1 MMKRNKAYYSEPL
14 SVLNGR
20 LQVTPDRVTLE
31 VIGEDLDGRRR
42 ICSVPLSDDT
52 ASNLRQR
59 WDDKGE
65 NDIITLYDGFLP
77 IASQETMAQIADEI
91 EEAAKRGLSVRC
103 VLFPEKTSPS
113 IEDRFPLE
121 KTTPEEKSP
130 ERKKRPRIHAS
141 DRMRDA
147 QNPQEY
153 TLVKDAGNVGR
164 EALAKIITGLMES
177 AEQRNNSASVYDMR
191 AEGYPAPVSAPEFI
205 PIPELKPKM
214 PNMDNYPGLGNDPY
228 LEMLRGMSFPASN
241 PDCIRAKAVLLLC
254 VMDMVATGAITNN
267 RIVPDI
273 NLQTRF
279 NRNWHKLQSKNGPM
293 QFSTAFLQMDDER
306 FWNLEPSLSTAR
318 SNGESVIKTV
328 RFATMD
334 QKLFLAMKDI
344 RNRGNIRVIL
354 TARTS

>member
-1 MMKRNKAYYSEPL
+1 MKRNKAYYSEPL

-20 LQVTPDRVTLE
+20 LQVTPDSVTLE
-31 VIGEDLDGRRR
+31 VIGEDMDGRRR

-52 ASNLRQR
+52 ASDLRQR
-59 WDDKGE
+59 WNNKGE
-65 NDIITLYDGFLP
+65 NDIITLFAGFLP

-91 EEAAKRGLSVRC
+91 EEAAKRGLSVRW

-113 IEDRFPLE
+113 MEERFPLE
-121 KTTPEEKSP
+121 KTTSEEKSP

-147 QNPQEY
+147 QTPQEY
-153 TLVKDAGNVGR
+153 TPVKDAGEVGR
-164 EALAKIITGLMES
+164 EALGEIISGLMDS
-177 AEQRNNSASVYDMR
+177 AGQRNDSDSVYDLGP
-191 AEGYPAPVSAPEFI
+191 EGYPATGSAPEVI
-205 PIPELKPKM
+205 PVPEMKPKM
-214 PNMDNYPGLGNDPY
+214 PNMDNYPGLGDDPY
-228 LEMLRGMSFPASN
+228 LEMLRGMSFPVSN

-273 NLQTRF
+273 NLQSRF
-279 NRNWHKLQSKNGPM
+279 DRNWHKLQNKNGPM
-293 QFSTAFLQMDDER
+293 KFSTAFLQMNDER
-306 FWNLEPSLSTAR
+306 FWNLEPSFSTAR

-334 QKLFLAMKDI
+334 QKLFQAMKDK

>member
-1 MMKRNKAYYSEPL
+1 MKRDKAYYSEPL

-20 LQVTPDRVTLE
+20 LQVTPDSVTLE
-31 VIGEDLDGRRR
+31 VIGEDLDGRKR
-42 ICSVPLSDDT
+42 ICSVPLSDDI
-52 ASNLRQR
+52 ASDLRQR
-59 WDDKGE
+59 WNDKGE
-65 NDIITLYDGFLP
+65 NNFITLYDGFLP
-77 IASQETMAQIADEI
+77 ISSSETIVQIADEI
-91 EEAAKRGLSVRC
+91 EEAAKRALSIQW

-113 IEDRFPLE
+113 MEERFPLE

-147 QNPQEY
+147 QTPQEY
-153 TLVKDAGNVGR
+153 TPVKDAGEVGR
-164 EALAKIITGLMES
+164 EVLAGIITGLMES
-177 AEQRNNSASVYDMR
+177 AEQRNNSASVYDLR
-191 AEGYPAPVSAPEFI
+191 AEGYSAPGSAPEVI
-205 PIPELKPKM
+205 AAPEMKPKM

-228 LEMLRGMSFPASN
+228 LEMLRGMSFPASK

-254 VMDMVATGAITNN
+254 VMDMVANGAITNN

-273 NLQTRF
+273 NLQSRF

>member
-1 MMKRNKAYYSEPL
+1 MKRNKAYYSEPL

-20 LQVTPDRVTLE
+20 LQVTPDSVTLE
-31 VIGEDLDGRRR
+31 VIGEDMDGRRR

-52 ASNLRQR
+52 ASDLRQR
-59 WDDKGE
+59 WDGKGGTE
-65 NDIITLYDGFLP
+65 SISLHERFLP
-77 IASQETMAQIADEI
+77 ITNREMMTEIADEI
-91 EEAAKRGLSVRC
+91 ELAAKRGLSVRM
-103 VLFPEKTSPS
+103 VLFPDKVSPS
-113 IEDRFPLE
+113 MEERFPLE
-121 KTTPEEKSP
+121 KTVPEEKAP

-141 DRMRDA
+141 DRMRGA
-147 QNPQEY
+147 QTPEEFIP
-153 TLVKDAGNVGR
+153 VKEGGEGGR
-164 EALAKIITGLMES
+164 EALGDIISGLMDA
-177 AEQRNNSASVYDMR
+177 AEQRADGTPSYDLR
-191 AEGYPAPVSAPEFI
+191 PKGYPEPGAVPEVI
-205 PIPELKPKM
+205 PISKAEPKM

-273 NLQTRF
+273 NLQSRF
-279 NRNWHKLQSKNGPM
+279 DRNWHKLQSKNGPM
-293 QFSTAFLQMDDER
+293 KFSTAFLQMNDER
-306 FWNLEPSLSTAR
+306 FWNLEPSFSTAR

-334 QKLFLAMKDI
+334 QKLFQAMKDKK
-344 RNRGNIRVIL
+344 NRGNIRVIL